1 MLTLLTVARAQFR
14 LALAY
19 MMVRKTLIAGIVTVS
34 LTLLFVIADGF
45 PTIQISHSEE
55 PAGNEREVSVIFI
68 GAVFDD
74 LATGMVGLCT
84 AFFIVCLY
92 GFLSSFR
99 VWRDT
104 SPRQRAYHWTM
115 PVERSRHD
123 LIRVAA
129 GGALLLGVV
138 LILSLVTILGMVVGG
153 HAATLRLVPAAFWV
167 AFTLTPLLLYLLSTT
182 AVLRSDR
189 PAMPILISLGILYGL
204 FLITLFAAGGAV
216 LWPLRLLVT
225 SPYSLTAAI
234 IGPVLEMIQNG
245 LPAEQARPI
254 SESSL
259 NTDAWPAAFTLWF
272 TLALVSVIVAAR
284 IRPRKS

>member
-1 MLTLLTVARAQFR
+1 MLTPLTVARAQFR

-19 MMVRKTLIAGIVTVS
+19 MMVRKTLIAGIVMVT
-34 LTLLFVIADGF
+34 LTGLFVIADGM
-45 PTIQISHSEE
+45 PAIRISRPQGLVESE
-55 PAGNEREVSVIFI
+55 PEVSLIFI
-68 GAVFDD
+68 GSAFGD

-104 SPRQRAYHWTM
+104 APRQRAYHWSM

-129 GGALLLGVV
+129 GGALLLVVV
-138 LILSLVTILGMVVGG
+138 LILSLVTFLGMFVGG
-153 HAATLRLVPAAFWV
+153 HAATLQLVPAAFWV
-167 AFTLTPLLLYLLSTT
+167 AFTVTPMLLYLLSTI

-189 PAMPILISLGILYGL
+189 PALPILIALGTLYGL
-204 FLITLFAAGGAV
+204 FLMSLLPAGGAL
-216 LWPLRLLVT
+216 LWPLRLLFT
-225 SPYSLTAAI
+225 GPYSLTAAI
-234 IGPVLEMIQNG
+234 VGPVLEMIQNG
-245 LPAEQARPI
+245 LPAEQARQI
-254 SESSL
+254 AESGL

-272 TLALVSVIVAAR
+272 ALALASAIVAAC